1 MPDHLQISRVGRL
14 VHIAL
19 NRPEKR
25 NALSAAL
32 CRELTAALHEADN
45 DAATGAIL
53 LTGNGK
59 VFCAG
64 MDLSEVLTPISAE
77 LGRVHEHLFTS
88 YARLGK
94 PLVAAVHG
102 AALAGGTGL
111 IANAHVVV
119 ASEDATFGLTE
130 IRLGL
135 WPFFIFPSVALA
147 MGERRS
153 VELSLTGRIFGAR
166 EAHQYG
172 LVHYVVPAADLQS
185 RAREIAAALAVSSPT
200 AVQSGLHFVQ
210 EIRGRSWKEAGEI
223 AARDRRE
230 VFESDDFQEGVRAFQ
245 EKRPPKWPT
254 LA

>member
-1 MPDHLQISRVGRL
+1 MSPIPELLQIARDGRL
-14 VHIAL
+14 FQVAL

-32 CRELTAALHEADN
+32 CRELAAVLHEADS
-45 DAATGAIL
+45 DPSVGAIL

-64 MDLSEVLTPISAE
+64 MDLDEVLTPESSD
-77 LGRVHEHLFTS
+77 LSRVHERLFTI

-94 PLVAAVHG
+94 PLIAAVHG

-111 IANAHVVV
+111 VANAHVVV

-147 MGERRS
+147 MGERRT
-153 VELSLTGRIFGAR
+153 VELSLTGRIFGAAEAR
-166 EAHQYG
+166 EYG
-172 LVHYVVPAADLQS
+172 LVHYVVPAVELQS
-185 RAREIAAALAVSSPT
+185 RAREIASALAVSSPT

-210 EIRGRSWKEAGEI
+210 EIRGRNWTEAAEI
-223 AARDRRE
+223 AARDRQD
-230 VFESDDFQEGVRAFQ
+230 VFGSEDFQEGVRAFLA
-245 EKRPPKWPT
+245 KRRHS
-254 LA
+254 